1 MPFQVV
7 FSARQAPMSNITGV
21 DIPTEKVN
29 FCQIYVTLEA
39 KVLEHSMVIHSN
51 GSKFPEV
58 QFNGYTIETHSRL
71 HTPNLS

>member
-39 KVLEHSMVIHSN
+39 KVFGTLDGVYIVTGKQIGRAHV
-51 GSKFPEV
+51 
-58 QFNGYTIETHSRL
+58 
-71 HTPNLS
+71 